1 MDIRLYPALRNLLF
15 ATTDP
20 ETTHTDVVRL
30 LARLSQ
36 RPAALR
42 VLRRVLRHDDPAL
55 VREVCGLRFANAVGL
70 AAGYD
75 KDGLALPA
83 WAALGFGHVEVG
95 TVTWHA
101 QPGNPR
107 PRLHRLPRSCALI
120 NRMGF
125 NNAGAATLVRRLR
138 ALTGDARSNGDGVPP
153 LVVGI
158 SLGKSRRTA
167 LAQAAYDYC
176 ASLRILYP
184 YGDYFAVNVSS
195 PNTPGLR
202 DLQQRDQLDSLLATL
217 QRESRWLAAAAGH
230 APRPLLVKVSPDLDN
245 AALLAVLDLVLAHG
259 IAGIIATNTTL
270 RRDGLHERTTAEGGL
285 SGQPL
290 AARAREVV
298 ALLHREAGGRVP
310 IIGVGGILTPDD
322 ALRMLDAGARL
333 VQVYTGLVYHGPALP
348 RNINRALSRT
358 AVPL

>member
-1 MDIRLYPALRNLLF
+1 MDTRLYPPLRHLLF

-20 ETTHTDVVRL
+20 ETTHTDVVQL
-30 LARLSQ
+30 LARLSR

-42 VLRRVLRHDDPAL
+42 LLRRMFRHDDPAL
-55 VREVCGLRFANAVGL
+55 VREVCGLRFANPVGL

-75 KDGLALPA
+75 KNGLALPA
-83 WAALGFGHVEVG
+83 WAALGCGHVEVG

-107 PRLHRLPRSCALI
+107 PRLHRLPRSHALI

-125 NNAGAATLVRRLR
+125 NNDGAAALVRRLR
-138 ALTGDARSNGDGVPP
+138 ALPRTALQHGDGVPP

-167 LAQAAYDYC
+167 LEQATYDYC

-202 DLQQRDQLDSLLATL
+202 DLQQRDQLDTLLAAL

-230 APRPLLVKVSPDLDN
+230 APRPLLVKVAPDLDD
-245 AALLAVLDLVLAHG
+245 AALLGVLDLALAHG

-270 RRDGLHERTTAEGGL
+270 RRDNLRERTTAEGGL

-298 ALLHREAGGRVP
+298 ALLHRAAGGQMP

-322 ALRMLDAGARL
+322 ALRMLDAGASL

-348 RNINRALSRT
+348 RNINRAVLHP
-358 AVPL
+358 AGAA